1 MIKLGFS
8 LFLKM
13 LRPGELRVCSGS
25 SFQSWTTEG
34 RKMYSKDENSYVI
47 IVDLKSYVKGMLTH
61 CQQ

>member
-13 LRPGELRVCSGS
+13 LRLGDLRVCSGS
-25 SFQSWTTEG
+25 SFQSRTAKG
-34 RKMYSKDENSYVI
+34 KKMYSKDENLYAMF
-47 IVDLKSYVKGMLTH
+47 VDLKSFVKGMLTH